1 MDLLYSLFRLLS
13 GIGLFMFAMYLI
25 EESLKNLSG
34 RNFKIFLKKITKNNL
49 GAAFGGAVVT
59 GILQSSSMVSLMVL
73 AFVGAGI
80 FTMKNAI
87 AIILGANLGTT
98 LDSWIVAIL
107 GFNMDIE
114 IIAYPIIF
122 IGGFLLLSFGKRN
135 AIKYLSFFMLGF
147 GLLFIGL
154 GFKKD
159 AMELQVQTF
168 DFAQYASM
176 PSIFFLGIGF
186 VITLLVQSSS
196 VTMALTLSALHFGA
210 IDFASAAAIVLGS
223 ETGTTIKIMLSA
235 IGGNA
240 AKKRVVL
247 GNFIFNI
254 IITLLAFLFL
264 KPILHFIQEVLN
276 VKNPLLALV
285 TFSTCINLAG
295 LFLFL
300 PFLGPYTT
308 FLTRFFKETNHTL
321 ASFIGDI
328 KMDEPESAMELF
340 QNEVEYF
347 IYYGIVFNASML
359 QLEDDTEASN
369 IRFQKLLTQR
379 AFHRKTQQEQYD
391 FIKQLQGEIQTCY
404 LLLRTKVSNT
414 ETAILNQYIVS
425 VRSAMYA
432 VKCLHDIETNIDD
445 LSKSSQDI
453 KFDFFGQSK
462 VYTAALYKTFSTI
475 MHTSE
480 NQHATKLNTMYLD
493 IQTNYIHTLNT
504 FYKNAQNT
512 PLDDIDMTLLL
523 NFNREL
529 FASNMAL
536 LKAVKNFKL
545 SDEKT
550 LSFLEQVNDLP

>member
-98 LDSWIVAIL
+98 LDSWIVATL

-122 IGGFLLLSFGKRN
+122 IGGFLLLSLGKRN

-154 GFKKD
+154 GFMKD

-328 KMDEPESAMELF
+328 KMDEAESAMELF
-340 QNEVEYF
+340 Q
-347 IYYGIVFNASML
+347 
-359 QLEDDTEASN
+359 
-369 IRFQKLLTQR
+369 
-379 AFHRKTQQEQYD
+379 
-391 FIKQLQGEIQTCY
+391 
-404 LLLRTKVSNT
+404 
-414 ETAILNQYIVS
+414 
-425 VRSAMYA
+425 
-432 VKCLHDIETNIDD
+432 
-445 LSKSSQDI
+445 
-453 KFDFFGQSK
+453 
-462 VYTAALYKTFSTI
+462 
-475 MHTSE
+475 
-480 NQHATKLNTMYLD
+480 
-493 IQTNYIHTLNT
+493 
-504 FYKNAQNT
+504 
-512 PLDDIDMTLLL
+512 
-523 NFNREL
+523 
-529 FASNMAL
+529 
-536 LKAVKNFKL
+536 
-545 SDEKT
+545 
-550 LSFLEQVNDLP
+550 